1 MACATSTVSY
11 ALSLAELEGIV
22 TAWGLSSSGA
32 GKRPGA
38 EAQALRGSLDELVR
52 AHTIIVADAY
62 KLILIAVMIQ
72 LSSGYLSAEY
82 VLGKGPWKERAQAR
96 GSREFTTLNS
106 YASEQRAMPVDQ
118 AFDGGTWLNMFYQ
131 CLAMVGLQKSG

>member
-82 VLGKGPWKERAQAR
+82 VLGLAVSSSSSSSSNNNR
-96 GSREFTTLNS
+96 N
-106 YASEQRAMPVDQ
+106 
-118 AFDGGTWLNMFYQ
+118 
-131 CLAMVGLQKSG
+131 CLLYTSGAADYLICVLIA

>member
-1 MACATSTVSY
+1 
-11 ALSLAELEGIV
+11 
-22 TAWGLSSSGA
+22 LSSSGA

-62 KLILIAVMIQ
+62 KLILIAVTIQ

-82 VLGKGPWKERAQAR
+82 VLGNGPWKERAR